1 MHDEPDNHSSPDSA
15 DRATEPAATP
25 RADETAEEKRA
36 RQMAE
41 IKAKAA
47 ARMAAKGNAPAQT
60 ETPHATPETPATPRA
75 KNISPSPDKEISQAG
90 SLPAPPHADAPPSP
104 ASQAAPQAKAPSG
117 QSRDTVMGATGA
129 STGTADSPT
138 TDAAASA
145 PPADE
150 TPEQKRA
157 RIIAEAKAKAAA
169 RMAAAKGDAKV
180 GGETPGATA
189 PPVTATTNTTTPAT
203 SDEEKAARIAEAR
216 AKAAA
221 FKGATGKGPTGE
233 SGTTPTRPTPPAAG
247 AASAAGAP
255 KAPVKKKE
263 EGAKPTDATN
273 HPLVARLREKLGG
286 AIVEASE
293 FLGQLSVRVSPARV
307 VEVCEFLKR
316 DVESPFDY
324 LSDLTCVHFPENA
337 DAPFEIVYNLYSISA
352 NRRVRLK
359 ARTTDAAG
367 VESVTGVWPAA
378 NWLEREIYD
387 LFGVQ
392 FHHHPDLRRILLP
405 PDWEGHPLR
414 KDYPLEPVEN
424 NWTAK
429 HLPEFTDVQREQ
441 LEQRRAYG
449 LEALS
454 TPNERRVRDIFRAG
468 KEVMPLDRK

>member
-1 MHDEPDNHSSPDSA
+1 MSDEPDNNSSPDSA
-15 DRATEPAATP
+15 DSATDKPAAP
-25 RADETAEEKRA
+25 PADETADEKRA
-36 RQMAE
+36 RMMAE

-47 ARMAAKGNAPAQT
+47 ARMAAKGGTPAPTQT
-60 ETPHATPETPATPRA
+60 PTASSETPTASSETPFGQGETSTAPTPSTTPGSAAT
-75 KNISPSPDKEISQAG
+75 G
-90 SLPAPPHADAPPSP
+90 DAPS
-104 ASQAAPQAKAPSG
+104 
-117 QSRDTVMGATGA
+117 
-129 STGTADSPT
+129 
-138 TDAAASA
+138 
-145 PPADE
+145 DE

-169 RMAAAKGDAKV
+169 KMAAAKGVAE
-180 GGETPGATA
+180 GGEASSKRPVGATA
-189 PPVTATTNTTTPAT
+189 TGGT

-221 FKGATGKGPTGE
+221 FKGTAGD
-233 SGTTPTRPTPPAAG
+233 SGAMEEKPKPPAAV
-247 AASAAGAP
+247 APGAP

-263 EGAKPTDATN
+263 EGAKPSDASN
-273 HPLVARLREKLGG
+273 HPLVKRLREHLDG
-286 AIVEASE
+286 AVTEASE
-293 FLGQLSVRVSPARV
+293 FLGQLSVRVVPARI

-316 DVESPFDY
+316 DAESPFDY

-337 DAPFEIVYNLYSISA
+337 DAPFEVVYNLYSISA
-352 NRRVRLK
+352 NARVRLK

-378 NWLEREIYD
+378 NWMEREVYD

-392 FHHHPDLRRILLP
+392 FHNHPDLRRILLP

-429 HLPEFTDVQREQ
+429 HLPEFSDVQREQ

-454 TPNERRVRDIFRAG
+454 TPNERRVREIFIAG